1 MNDLLG
7 GDIVEYVLTERGLII
22 PIILPL
28 EVQIMILIDIQS
40 HMLKKIKTLIAFGH
54 YLFGIISV
62 SLLYMNQYGNYLCF
76 IWGMMFLIGY
86 PVLYIFFKLG
96 DLTNQN
102 LSKEEKIVY
111 KKLSD
116 IFTDV
121 IAIFGFLVMILA
133 FSDEFWGMIAK
144 NLEFKIIA
152 LSKMV
157 YVTLG
162 LLCIARGLI
171 YKKSS
176 LWKNNS

>member
-1 MNDLLG
+1 M
-7 GDIVEYVLTERGLII
+7 EYILTERGLII

-28 EVQIMILIDIQS
+28 EIQLMILIDVQS
-40 HMLKKIKTLIAFGH
+40 HMLKKIKPLIVFGH
-54 YLFGIISV
+54 YLFGLISV

-76 IWGMMFLIGY
+76 IWGMMFLVGY

-96 DLTNQN
+96 DSKNQN
-102 LSKEEKIVY
+102 LSTEAKIVY

-116 IFTDV
+116 IVTNV
-121 IAIFGFLVMILA
+121 IVIFGFLVIALA
-133 FSDEFWGMIAK
+133 FSDRFWMIIAE

-162 LLCIARGLI
+162 LLCIARGML
-171 YKKSS
+171 YKRSG
-176 LWKNNS
+176 LWKTTVK